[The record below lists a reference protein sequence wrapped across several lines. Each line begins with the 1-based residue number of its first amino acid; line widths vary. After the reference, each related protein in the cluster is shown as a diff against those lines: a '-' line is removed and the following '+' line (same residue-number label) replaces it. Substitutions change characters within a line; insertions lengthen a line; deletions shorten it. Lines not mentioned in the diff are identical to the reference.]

1 VLESGCGATA
11 PADVKSMLHLRVEHR
26 NGSLVVT
33 PLTPRLDAEAAL
45 ELRARV
51 AVEVQERQRVVVSLE
66 HVASM
71 DGSGLAALIAILKA
85 MPPGGELRLAHVGAS
100 IRALLARTRLDELF
114 PELDDAAAAGE

>member
-1 VLESGCGATA
+1 
-11 PADVKSMLHLRVEHR
+11 MLHLRLEHR

-45 ELRARV
+45 ALREQVAAHAR
-51 AVEVQERQRVVVSLE
+51 ERRCVVVSLE

-85 MPPGGELRLAHVGAS
+85 MPPGGELRLAHAGAS

-114 PELDDAAAAGE
+114 PEIDEPAAAAGE